1 MLLELTENILTTVPL
16 SFHIFMGLATFTVLG
31 ACGVA
36 FSQNIV
42 YSAFSLLATFAGMVG
57 LFGFAVVN
65 GEKLLDQIV
74 TDLSIPV
81 YLKDSV
87 TEEQVNA
94 LLERIEARSE
104 VKKAVF
110 LSREDDRA
118 RNLKLLDPAL
128 IEGLDQASI
137 PAQPCIEI
145 NLKSGDLRKGDFDEI
160 STWLKSLES
169 VEGVQEL
176 FFDGSKL
183 RVIFALVDLIRVI
196 GFLICAVVLA
206 AAVFFIFSTIKLAV
220 YARQEEIEVLRLVG
234 ATDRFIRAP
243 FYIEGAG
250 AGLLGS
256 AAALAIVALIHG
268 RHESFVHERQFLNID
283 LDLMPAGMVV
293 WLLAGGICLGL
304 LGSALSVGRYLKQ

>member
-1 MLLELTENILTTVPL
+1 MKRSVGAPRFFLFFREAWKNVIAAPILSLVAVLTIAV
-16 SFHIFMGLATFTVLG
+16 
-31 ACGVA
+31 
-36 FSQNIV
+36 
-42 YSAFSLLATFAGMVG
+42 SLIMVG

-65 GEKLLDQIV
+65 GEKLLDRIV
-74 TDLSIPV
+74 NDLSIPV
-81 YLKDSV
+81 YLEVDV
-87 TEEQVNA
+87 TEEQVKA
-94 LLERIEARSE
+94 LTDMIEARQE
-104 VKKAVF
+104 VQKAVF
-110 LSREDDRA
+110 LSQEDDRR
-118 RNLKLLDPAL
+118 RNKKLLDPNL
-128 IEGLDQASI
+128 IEGLDEASI

-145 NLKSGDLRKGDFDEI
+145 NLKSADLRKGDFDEI
-160 STWLKSLES
+160 GGWLKKLEG

-183 RVIFALVDLIRVI
+183 RIIFALVDLIRVI
-196 GFLICAVVLA
+196 GFLICTIVLA

-256 AAALAIVALIHG
+256 AAALAIVALIHA
-268 RHESFVHERQFLNID
+268 RLESFVKERQFLNID

-293 WLLAGGICLGL
+293 WLLAGGVCLGL
-304 LGSALSVGRYLKQ
+304 LGSALSVGRYLKR

>member
-1 MLLELTENILTTVPL
+1 MKSN
-16 SFHIFMGLATFTVLG
+16 LG
-31 ACGVA
+31 ASRIFLFFREAWKNVIAAPVLSLVA
-36 FSQNIV
+36 VLTIAV
-42 YSAFSLLATFAGMVG
+42 SLIMVG

-65 GEKLLDQIV
+65 GDKLLNQIV

-81 YLKDSV
+81 YLQEDISQEKV
-87 TEEQVNA
+87 RALTEM
-94 LLERIEARSE
+94 IEARKE
-104 VKKAVF
+104 VRKAVF
-110 LSREDDRA
+110 LSREEDRQ
-118 RNLKLLDPAL
+118 RNLKLLDPNL
-128 IEGLDQASI
+128 IAGLDDASI

-145 NLKSGDLRKGDFDEI
+145 NLKSEDLRRGDFDAI
-160 STWLKSLES
+160 SQWLKKLSG

-183 RVIFALVDLIRVI
+183 RIIFALVDLIRVI
-196 GFLICAVVLA
+196 GFLICTIVLA

-256 AAALAIVALIHG
+256 TAALIIVALIHS
-268 RHESFVHERQFLNID
+268 HLESFVQERQFLNID
-283 LDLMPAGMVV
+283 LDLMPAGMVI
-293 WLLAGGICLGL
+293 WLLCGGVCLGL